1 MTYALTVLT
10 DTAEIQRRGK
20 QINQVKD
27 SYISKI
33 FHANILGLEEQTNAR
48 VLEIGGAQYEN
59 FALYFQERSA
69 QYHNVTLDRECQNMP
84 NTTIGSYTN
93 TNYSPCQPF
102 DLILSNGVFEQCTL
116 DRSLS
121 MDTQQYQTWMA
132 GIKYRTPQYNL
143 QKLQRL
149 YQLTKPQGR
158 IIINTIVDP
167 CIFSSD
173 EIRTAGFHIAY
184 REIKNIYNPDSRYS
198 EGELLLLQK
207 P

>member
-1 MTYALTVLT
+1 MTYAITVLT

-20 QINQVKD
+20 QIDPIGYSTIAQ
-27 SYISKI
+27 I
-33 FHANILGLEEQTNAR
+33 FHANLLGLEEQTNAR

-59 FALYFQERSA
+59 FALYFQKRGA

-84 NTTIGSYTN
+84 NTTIESYTN
-93 TNYSPCQPF
+93 TNCSPEPF
-102 DLILSNGVFEQCTL
+102 DLILSNGVFEQCAL

-121 MDTQQYQTWMA
+121 MGRLEYQTWMA

-143 QKLQRL
+143 QKLQKL

-158 IIINTIVDP
+158 IIINTIADP

-184 REIKNIYNPDSRYS
+184 RGIKNIYNPDSRYS

>member
-20 QINQVKD
+20 QIDPIGYSTIAQ
-27 SYISKI
+27 I
-33 FHANILGLEEQTNAR
+33 FHANLLGLEEQTNAR
-48 VLEIGGAQYEN
+48 VLEIGGAKYEN
-59 FALYFQERSA
+59 LALYFQKRGA

-84 NTTIGSYTN
+84 NTTIDSYTK
-93 TNYSPCQPF
+93 YSPCKPF
-102 DLILSNGVFEQCTL
+102 DLILSNGVFEQYAL

-121 MDTQQYQTWMA
+121 MDRLEYQNWMA

-143 QKLQRL
+143 QKLQKL

-158 IIINTIVDP
+158 IIINTIADP

-184 REIKNIYNPDSRYS
+184 REIKNIYNPDSSCS
-198 EGELLLLQK
+198 EGELLILQK